1 MVVQT
6 LMPPSSDDFMQ
17 AAINA
22 AKQVEL
28 AQDVNPRV
36 GAVLVNDA
44 HEIVATG
51 FHQGS
56 GSAHAE
62 VDAISKLES
71 AKGLTLYTTLEPCN
85 ATGKQGPCSHA
96 IVEAG
101 IRRVVIGQLDPNKR
115 MSGGLEYLYQHEVEV
130 EFGILDKE
138 CIELNKSWNYAHKH
152 GRPWVV
158 WKTATT
164 QDGFIAANDAKPL
177 SITGFEAKSDVQW
190 LRSTVGA
197 IVTGTGTALIDD
209 PQLTIRELEMKTQPL
224 RVIVGTRELP
234 TNSKLFDGE
243 KPALHLKGD
252 LKAVLIR
259 LWEEF
264 GVHRVLIEAGARIA
278 KSAWQ
283 AKLINEI
290 YWYKAPMVL
299 GDGLYALG
307 DLGISPLEQAARI
320 SKTEVN
326 RVGLDELIHF
336 NTDW

>member
-6 LMPPSSDDFMQ
+6 LMPASSDDFMQ

-22 AKQVEL
+22 AKQIEL

-36 GAVLVNDA
+36 GAVLVNDQ

-51 FHQGS
+51 FHRGS
-56 GSAHAE
+56 GTVHAE
-62 VDAISKLES
+62 VDAISKVES

-101 IRRVVIGQLDPNKR
+101 IRRVVIGQLDPNKK
-115 MSGGLEYLYQHEVEV
+115 MSGGLEYLYQHDIDV
-130 EFGILDKE
+130 EFGILEKE
-138 CIELNKSWNYAHKH
+138 CVELNKSWNYANRH
-152 GRPWVV
+152 GKPWVV
-158 WKTATT
+158 WKIATT
-164 QDGFIAANDAKPL
+164 QDGFIAANDGKPL
-177 SITGFEAKSDVQW
+177 SITGPEAKSDVQQ

-209 PQLTIRELEMKTQPL
+209 PQLTVRDLEIKYQPL
-224 RVIVGTRELP
+224 RVIVGSREVP
-234 TNSKLFDGE
+234 ANAKLFAGE

-252 LKAVLIR
+252 LKEVLVR

-264 GVHRVLIEAGARIA
+264 GVHRVLIEAGAGIA

-283 AKLINEI
+283 GKLINEV
-290 YWYKAPMVL
+290 YWYQAPMIL
-299 GDGLYALG
+299 GSGLSALG
-307 DLGISPLEQAARI
+307 DLGISSLENAHRI

-326 RVGLDELIHF
+326 RVGLDVLIHF

>member
-56 GSAHAE
+56 GSVHAE

-85 ATGKQGPCSHA
+85 AIGKQGPCSHA

-115 MSGGLEYLYQHEVEV
+115 MSGGLEYLYQYDVEV
-130 EFGILDKE
+130 EFGILEKE
-138 CIELNKSWNYAHKH
+138 CIELNKSWNYAHKY

-224 RVIVGTRELP
+224 RVVVGTRELP
-234 TNSKLFDGE
+234 TNSNLFNGE

-252 LKAVLIR
+252 LKEVLIR

-264 GVHRVLIEAGARIA
+264 GVHRVLIEAGAGIA
-278 KSAWQ
+278 NSAWQ
-283 AKLINEI
+283 GKLINEI

-307 DLGISPLEQAARI
+307 DLGISPLEKAARI